1 MELSSVTLR
10 VLLLFFPGVVCA
22 MFLDALTVHRER
34 TPVEFLTH
42 SFALGM
48 GSYLALATARDLAA
62 AAARTLRMREPL
74 DVTFFDAL
82 LNDRVH
88 IAWREIVVAS
98 IVGVVLTAAIAAI
111 LNRRVILRVARGLR
125 VSRKTGGVDVWNF
138 LFDSLTGQLV
148 IVRDL
153 SHDMTYFGV
162 VEVFSETSQNAELL
176 LRNVRVYENSTS
188 KKLYTA
194 ERVYLARD
202 LGALVV
208 EPLGWSEAERRPD
221 AA

>member
-62 AAARTLRMREPL
+62 ATARTLRLREPR

-82 LNDRVH
+82 LNDHVR
-88 IAWREIVVAS
+88 IAWREIVVAGL
-98 IVGVVLTAAIAAI
+98 IGVLLTAGIAAC
-111 LNRRVILRVARGLR
+111 LNRRVIPRVASALR

-138 LFDSLTGQLV
+138 LFESLTGQLV
-148 IVRDL
+148 VVRDL
-153 SHDMTYFGV
+153 SHDVAYFGE
-162 VEVFSETSQNAELL
+162 VEVFSETSDNAELL
-176 LRNVRVYENSTS
+176 LKNVKVYENSTS
-188 KKLYTA
+188 RKLYAA

-202 LGALVV
+202 PGTLVV
-208 EPLGWSEAERRPD
+208 EPLGWSEPERRLH